1 MISLPQFKKSAGEVK
16 DSVDAWLYLLNH
28 ASDGKELPDFG
39 NEILEEALERIK
51 VENADD
57 ELLARQA
64 KDMVTKEDIATNHQV
79 FAPFRKRSPQPARQ
93 DEQSRKK
100 LASPYL
106 LSPAQRLGF
115 FVYSTSTINRQTGEV
130 VPNRQQHED
139 SLYDMARGN

>member
-57 ELLARQA
+57 ELLARQE
-64 KDMVTKEDIATNHQV
+64 KDMVTQEEIETRLAGGMLRAKAEGLEQGHSDALDILQGMN
-79 FAPFRKRSPQPARQ
+79 
-93 DEQSRKK
+93 
-100 LASPYL
+100 
-106 LSPAQRLGF
+106 LSPEQISEFKAKL
-115 FVYSTSTINRQTGEV
+115 E
-130 VPNRQQHED
+130 
-139 SLYDMARGN
+139 ARNK